1 MLPPHKSGSY
11 QPKATMR
18 SPPQLGRRAS
28 RSAKPLAAALVAG
41 AAFLAASP
49 AAAQELVHTFTNPS
63 FGGNPFYS
71 DHLIG
76 IANIHRPD
84 APEEPAE
91 DPPSEEEL
99 LAAQLRSQFLSQL
112 TGEIR
117 RRIQNAEPGDS
128 GEFELGDQRISFV
141 RTATETQITFV
152 NTRTGETRRVVIPA
166 GEDTDPFG
174 AAPTRTAAAGR
185 IPVPLGPT
193 PTGNVSAEQ
202 ALGAGSPTAGP
213 LPGGLSP
220 GLLDSRS
227 LEIPLRGY

>member
-1 MLPPHKSGSY
+1 MHSLDL
-11 QPKATMR
+11 
-18 SPPQLGRRAS
+18 LGRRAA
-28 RSAKPLAAALVAG
+28 RSAKPLAAILFASAALVVS
-41 AAFLAASP
+41 SP
-49 AAAQELVHTFTNPS
+49 ASAQELVHTFTNPS

-84 APEEPAE
+84 APEEPQE

-117 RRIQNAEPGDS
+117 RRIQTAQPGDS

-141 RTATETQITFV
+141 RTATETQITFL

-166 GEDTDPFG
+166 GSNDDPFG
-174 AAPTRTAAAGR
+174 AAPTRSAAAR
-185 IPVPLGPT
+185 QIPVPLGPT
-193 PTGNVSAEQ
+193 PSGNFSAEQ
-202 ALGAGSPTAGP
+202 ALGAGSVTMGRGP
-213 LPGGLSP
+213 GALPS
-220 GLLDSRS
+220 GLLNSRS